1 MGMNIKN
8 ALRIKMNIFQSINDF
23 NEAKQV
29 ISGGVNSSS
38 RAFSLVGGTPPFI
51 ARGRGA
57 YIYDED
63 GNGYI
68 DFMQSG
74 GALIFGHRN
83 EYIESALIE
92 CLKDGLSFDTPT
104 EKETTL
110 AKQII
115 MLSGSVEKVR
125 LMGSGTEANMS
136 AVRLARAFTGR
147 DYVIGF
153 SGCYHGCS
161 DGLLMDFRA
170 LNSPAIPN
178 DISKYTLRARYNNMD
193 SVREIFSQN
202 QNVACVIIEAVAGH
216 MGFVPADR
224 EFMLELRAFCDEHN
238 ILLIIDEVLS
248 GFRVGLQGALGLYDM
263 EADLVSF
270 GGVIGG
276 GLPLAALGG
285 RAEIMDLLSPIGDV
299 YQAGTFNGNPL
310 STTAGIATLAMLR
323 DNPQIFTELEDLARY
338 LLGGLGK
345 VAQSYSI
352 QMQGD
357 CRGSMFGFFFH
368 SARVKNL
375 EDAQRSDSV
384 MFAKFH
390 QKMLERGVY
399 FAPSSFASGFI
410 CTAMDRGIIDEVV
423 VKAQSAF
430 SEIEAERY
438 YE

>member
-1 MGMNIKN
+1 
-8 ALRIKMNIFQSINDF
+8 MNIFQSINDF

-29 ISGGVNSSS
+29 ISGGVNSPV
-38 RAFSLVGGTPPFI
+38 RAFNLVGGTPPFI
-51 ARGRGA
+51 ARGKGA

-63 GNGYI
+63 GNSYI
-68 DFMQSG
+68 DFTQSG
-74 GALIFGHRN
+74 GALIFGHCN
-83 EYIESALIE
+83 ECIESVLSE
-92 CLKDGLSFDTPT
+92 CLKDGLSFDAPT

-115 MLSGSVEKVR
+115 ALSGSVEKVR
-125 LMGSGTEANMS
+125 LMSSGTEANMS

-147 DYVIGF
+147 DYAMKF
-153 SGCYHGCS
+153 SGCYHGHS
-161 DGLLMDFRA
+161 DGLLADFSTSSS
-170 LNSPAIPN
+170 LGIP
-178 DISKYTLRARYNNMD
+178 SGVSEYTLSARYNDMD

-224 EFMLELRAFCDEHN
+224 EFILELRAFCDENH
-238 ILLIIDEVLS
+238 ILLIVDETLS
-248 GFRVGLQGALGLYDM
+248 GFRVSLQGALGLYGI

-285 RAEIMDLLSPIGDV
+285 RAEIMDMLSPLGDV

-310 STTAGIATLAMLR
+310 ATTAGIVTLAMLR
-323 DNPQIFTELEDLARY
+323 DNPQIFAELEDLARY
-338 LLGGLGK
+338 LLEGLGK
-345 VAQSYSI
+345 VAQSYNVQI
-352 QMQGD
+352 RGD

-368 SARVKNL
+368 EGEIKNL
-375 EDAQRSDSV
+375 EDAQRNDQA
-384 MFAKFH
+384 MFARFH

-410 CTAMDRGIIDEVV
+410 CTAMDKGVIDEVIAQ
-423 VKAQSAF
+423 AQSV
-430 SEIEAERY
+430 SGEIEAERY